1 MVHCSTCGKENVE
14 DANFCRNCGA
24 AVGVAASG
32 WVSEDFEKRA
42 KEFTK
47 DMERYGAEAANRAEE
62 FAKDIISDVE
72 RFVRG
77 RSICPKC
84 DASWPG
90 VHDFCAKCGTRIR

>member
-1 MVHCSTCGKENVE
+1 MVHCSTCGKDNVD

-24 AVGVAASG
+24 AIGVAASG

-90 VHDFCAKCGTRIR
+90 VHDFCAKCGTKIR